1 MVFDRRAS
9 RRRPGRARDSDRQ
22 GFADFVEEGYAK
34 LGYRRTLRPMRNTIR
49 LALVAIALLP
59 ASALAGANR
68 DRGQDEVGPGPD
80 EGPSYFGVVLDAA
93 GKPVEDARV
102 SATSRDGLAMVTRSN
117 AAGAYSLPG
126 FNKRI
131 NADEVKSACAKPGY
145 RQVRVVRRPAPSGKP
160 ARAVETE
167 CRLQKS

>member
-1 MVFDRRAS
+1 MKSA
-9 RRRPGRARDSDRQ
+9 
-22 GFADFVEEGYAK
+22 
-34 LGYRRTLRPMRNTIR
+34 IR
-49 LALVAIALLP
+49 LLLLAVALLP
-59 ASALAGANR
+59 AAGLAGANR

-102 SATSRDGLAMVTRSN
+102 TATSRDGLAMTTRSN
-117 AAGAYSLPG
+117 AAGAYHLPG

-131 NADEVKSACAKPGY
+131 NADEVKISCAKPGY
-145 RQVRVVRRPAPSGKP
+145 RQMRVVRRPAPTGRP
-160 ARAVETE
+160 VRAVETE